1 MSDSLNGITGLDN
14 IYNNNY
20 TTKKTDSLENKL
32 NSSDLS
38 SATDDEL
45 MSVCKDFESYFVEQ
59 MLKSMEKMSKIDSDD
74 DDNSSLFSSMAGIT
88 GTSDSGMSTLSS
100 YFGGE
105 MLSQLA
111 DSITESN
118 GGKGLGLAQT
128 LYEQMKRNYQTAQI
142 DSDNSNQ

>member
-14 IYNNNY
+14 IYNNY

-74 DDNSSLFSSMAGIT
+74 DDNRSLFSSMAGIT
-88 GTSDSGMSTLSS
+88 GTSDSGMNTLSS

-128 LYEQMKRNYQTAQI
+128 LYEQMKRNYQTTQI

>member
-14 IYNNNY
+14 IYNNY

-105 MLSQLA
+105 MLSHLA

-128 LYEQMKRNYQTAQI
+128 LYEQMKRNYQTTQI

>member
-128 LYEQMKRNYQTAQI
+128 LYEQMKRNYQTTQI

>member
-1 MSDSLNGITGLDN
+1 MSDSLNGITSLDN
-14 IYNNNY
+14 IYNNY

-128 LYEQMKRNYQTAQI
+128 LYEQMKRNYQTTQI

>member
-14 IYNNNY
+14 IYNNY

-74 DDNSSLFSSMAGIT
+74 DDNSSLFSSIAGIT

-128 LYEQMKRNYQTAQI
+128 LYEQMKRNYQTTQI

>member
-14 IYNNNY
+14 IYNNY

-128 LYEQMKRNYQTAQI
+128 LYEQMKRNYQTTQI

>member
-14 IYNNNY
+14 IYNNY

-111 DSITESN
+111 DSMTESN

-128 LYEQMKRNYQTAQI
+128 LYEQMKRNYQTTQI

>member
-14 IYNNNY
+14 IYNNY
-20 TTKKTDSLENKL
+20 TTKKTDSLENRL

-128 LYEQMKRNYQTAQI
+128 LYEQMKRNYQTTQI

>member
-14 IYNNNY
+14 IYNNY

-74 DDNSSLFSSMAGIT
+74 DDNRSLFSSMAGIT

-128 LYEQMKRNYQTAQI
+128 LYEQMKRNYQTTQI

>member
-14 IYNNNY
+14 IYNNY

-59 MLKSMEKMSKIDSDD
+59 MLKSMDKMSKIDSDD
-74 DDNSSLFSSMAGIT
+74 DDNRSLFSSMAGIT

-128 LYEQMKRNYQTAQI
+128 LYEQMKRNYQTTQI

>member
-14 IYNNNY
+14 IYNNY

-128 LYEQMKRNYQTAQI
+128 LYEKMKRNYQTTQI

>member
-1 MSDSLNGITGLDN
+1 MSDSLSGITGLYN

-45 MSVCKDFESYFVEQ
+45 MNVCKDFESYFVEQ

-128 LYEQMKRNYQTAQI
+128 LYEQMKRNYQTTQI
-142 DSDNSNQ
+142 YSDNSNQ

>member
-74 DDNSSLFSSMAGIT
+74 DDDSSLFSSMAGIT

-128 LYEQMKRNYQTAQI
+128 LYEQMKRNYQTTQI